1 MSAETTVSNRWL
13 FCPTV
18 FPGNFPLRWMLPRE
32 QLRGKKRIRYS
43 SPLQPFKFDSHL
55 FHQPLRGNLKSS
67 CQRHHDIKRRGA
79 RPFFQSRDVTVVL
92 QELRGC
98 HLTRLCRTKS
108 TRSHPTAA
116 GRAKHRS
123 RWTGSTPFSGR
134 IPAGSNPHRCG
145 FSPTLLTTSP
155 NRRNKSTLP
164 PWEIAKSG
172 RLSKKILPDCP
183 ADTVHHHQ

>member
-18 FPGNFPLRWMLPRE
+18 FPENFPLRWMLPGE
-32 QLRGKKRIRYS
+32 QLQGNKRIRYS

-98 HLTRLCRTKS
+98 HLTGFAERNPLDHIQPPLTAQNIAHGGLAQPHFPGEFLLGQ
-108 TRSHPTAA
+108 TRI
-116 GRAKHRS
+116 G
-123 RWTGSTPFSGR
+123 
-134 IPAGSNPHRCG
+134 
-145 FSPTLLTTSP
+145 
-155 NRRNKSTLP
+155 
-164 PWEIAKSG
+164 
-172 RLSKKILPDCP
+172 
-183 ADTVHHHQ
+183 ADSSQHF